1 MQDNLEKIENY
12 RKKLAMEMG
21 LQPKV
26 LAQFKRPEE
35 RKFLARDRND
45 VTLIF
50 GGGLTE
56 THEILMKAALEGE
69 GYQAQYMPTPDN
81 DALAIGKEYCNRG
94 QCNPTY
100 YTVGNLI
107 KYLRRLRES
116 GVENIVDKYVFVTA
130 GACGPCRF
138 GTYEAEYRKALTDS
152 GFEGFRVLTVN
163 QSVHTEGE
171 NEEAGLRLDKDFYVS
186 IVKAIMVGDLLNEIC
201 HKLKP
206 YEINKGDTDRAL
218 KESLEGLYNAIK
230 HHKPL
235 FLPLR
240 KARKILGKVRVD
252 FSKVKPKVQIIG
264 EFWAQTTE
272 GDGNYRLQ
280 QWLQEEGCEVLVS
293 PVSGWVDYMIWLTKD
308 YVKDRLRANK
318 RFKDKKVQIVTY
330 LKLQI
335 AYAMFLHFHTLYRS
349 ALGFV
354 NAKLPSQKKLAE
366 LSHDYFNTK
375 ITGGEGHLEV
385 AKNISCIKEKK
396 AHLVISVKPFG
407 CMPSTQSDGVQS
419 KVMTDL
425 KEGLFIPI
433 ETSGDGE
440 INVKS
445 RVQMKLHEARVNAR
459 EEFNRYL
466 EEAGITIEAWKKL
479 AQKNNRSALS
489 LLKLPH
495 NLSTTAGDFAYY
507 LKNSA

>member
-1 MQDNLEKIENY
+1 MHNRAEKIENY
-12 RKKLAMEMG
+12 RKQLAEEMG
-21 LQPKV
+21 IASKV
-26 LAQFKRPEE
+26 VRQFKRPEE
-35 RKFLARDRND
+35 RKFLAKERED

-56 THEILMKAALEGE
+56 THEILMKGALEGQ
-69 GYQAQYMPTPDN
+69 GYNAEYMPTPDN
-81 DALAIGKEYCNRG
+81 EALAIGKEYCNRG

-107 KYLRRLRES
+107 KYLRNLKES
-116 GVENIVDKYVFVTA
+116 GVENIVEKYVFVTA

-138 GTYEAEYRKALTDS
+138 GTYEAEYRKALTES
-152 GFEGFRVLTVN
+152 GFDGFRVLTVN

-201 HKLKP
+201 NKLRP
-206 YEINKGDTDRAL
+206 YEVNEGETDRAL
-218 KESLEGLYNAIK
+218 KKSLEGLYLAIK
-230 HHKPL
+230 HKKAL
-235 FLPLR
+235 FFPLR
-240 KARKILGKVRVD
+240 KARKILGTVSVD

-280 QWLQEEGCEVLVS
+280 RWLQEEGCEVLTS
-293 PVSGWVDYMIWLTKD
+293 PVCGWVDYMIWLTKD
-308 YVKDRLRANK
+308 SVKDALRANK
-318 RFKDKKVQIVTY
+318 KFKDKKFHLVTY
-330 LKLQI
+330 IKLQI
-335 AYAMFLHFHTLYRS
+335 AYAMLIHFHTLYRS

-354 NAKLPSQKKLAE
+354 NARLPSQKKLAR
-366 LSHDYFNTK
+366 LSHDYYNTK

-407 CMPSTQSDGVQS
+407 CMPSLQSDGVQS

-440 INVKS
+440 VNVKS
-445 RVQMKLHEARVNAR
+445 RVQMKLHEARVAAR

-466 EEAGITIEAWKKL
+466 AEAGITIDAWKKL
-479 AQKNNRSALS
+479 AQVNRGSALS

-495 NLSTTAGDFAYY
+495 SLSTTAGNFAYY
-507 LKNSA
+507 LKNKS